1 MIPENTITLYPPR
14 PLFGELLP
22 ESDGKPIAESDT
34 HRDQLFDLL
43 NSLDDHFRDNPKAYI
58 TGNLFLHY
66 LDENKQ
72 RKSITPDIFVVLGVE
87 KKLRRYYQL
96 DLEGKAPDVVIELT
110 SNETQIE
117 DFGDKREIYAWM
129 GVREYFVF
137 DPLED
142 YLRPPLRGFRL
153 DDGDY
158 SPMMG
163 ARLHSEALGLDLV
176 VEQGRLRLFDPKSR
190 QYLLTHEESEAAR
203 RVAEAKTKAAEGK
216 AEQEAAAREAAE
228 IELARLRE
236 ELAKLRGSTT

>member
-1 MIPENTITLYPPR
+1 MPPENTITLYPPR

-43 NSLDDHFRDNPKAYI
+43 NCLDDHFRDNPNVYI

-72 RKSITPDIFVVLGVE
+72 RKSITPDIFVVFGVE

-110 SNETQIE
+110 SNETQME
-117 DFGDKREIYAWM
+117 DFGDKREIYTWI

-142 YLRPPLRGFRL
+142 YLQPPLHGFRL
-153 DDGDY
+153 DGNEY
-158 SPMMG
+158 RPMMG

-176 VEQGRLRLFDPKSR
+176 GEQGRLRLYDPKTGR
-190 QYLLTHEESEAAR
+190 FLLTHEESEAAR
-203 RVAEAKTKAAEGK
+203 RSAEAKAAAAE
-216 AEQEAAAREAAE
+216 EEN
-228 IELARLRE
+228 ARLRE
-236 ELAKLRGSTT
+236 ELAKRRGATA